1 MIKRKISSVV
11 IAGLMAFSVVA
22 GSMATNFPTSINAS
36 AQMLGQTDFNEGIG
50 LPWHTCENT
59 AGKLDFEIDNG
70 VYTIEIINPGGAS
83 RGGEDRWDVQFRH
96 RGLNIIAGHQYKV
109 SWEITASNSGQYY
122 TKIGNMDGT
131 EEYWNNNCR

>member
-83 RGGEDRWDVQFRH
+83 KGARTDGMF
-96 RGLNIIAGHQYKV
+96 
-109 SWEITASNSGQYY
+109 NSV
-122 TKIGNMDGT
+122 I
-131 EEYWNNNCR
+131 EA